1 MINFAMW
8 KKALQVMPSVSK
20 EDWEKLDII
29 SRWLVATRS
38 AVLVM
43 TFISAALAGIFAA
56 GAGKFDLAKWLLL
69 TLGLILA
76 HATNNLLN
84 DYTDFTRGVDKENYY
99 RTLYGP
105 QPLASGLLT
114 IRGLLTYAAVTGGL
128 ALACGIALIVMGGG
142 DTNLWYLLG
151 AGIFFVL
158 FYTWPLKYYALGEV
172 AVLLVW
178 GPLMIAGGY
187 YALAGTWDW
196 SLVWVSLPY
205 SLGVTSVIFGKHIDK
220 LKEDKG
226 KGIHTLPVVLGEK
239 ISRYMVVTMFVA
251 AYLITI
257 WLVITKTF
265 TPVMLLVLFALPIT
279 IKYTRIFFSPRPEEK
294 PEGHEG
300 WPLHF
305 VAAAFVNNRKFGSLF
320 MLGMLLDMVIRM
332 LFPAFWY

>member
-8 KKALQVMPSVSK
+8 KKALQVMPSVTK
-20 EDWEKLDII
+20 EEWAKLDII

-38 AVLVM
+38 AVLFM

-56 GAGKFDLAKWLLL
+56 GVGKFDLGKWLLL
-69 TLGLILA
+69 TFGLVLA

-84 DYTDFTRGVDKENYY
+84 DYTDYTRGVDKENYF

-105 QPLASGLLT
+105 QPLASGLMT
-114 IRGLLTYAAVTGGL
+114 VGGLLKYAAITGGL
-128 ALACGIALIVMGGG
+128 ALVCGIALLVMGGG

-151 AGIFFVL
+151 TGVFFVL

-187 YALAGTWDW
+187 YVLAGAWDLA
-196 SLVWVSLPY
+196 LVWVSLPY

-220 LKEDKG
+220 LKEDKA
-226 KGIHTLPVVLGEK
+226 KKIYTLPVVLGETL
-239 ISRYMVVTMFVA
+239 SRYMVVAMFVA
-251 AYLITI
+251 AYLITL
-257 WLVITKTF
+257 WLVVDKTL
-265 TPVMLLVLFALPIT
+265 TPIMLIVLIALPVT
-279 IKYTRIFFSPRPEEK
+279 FKYAPIFFSPRPAEK

-305 VAAAFVNNRKFGSLF
+305 VAAAFVNNRRFGSVF
-320 MLGMLLDMVIRM
+320 MLGMLLDMAIRV
-332 LFPAFWY
+332 LFPAFWV